1 MWLYLAVATAILV
14 AVTVPL
20 VTCARVLALG
30 LSARQQEDR
39 RDELHARQRALID
52 RYG

>member
-14 AVTVPL
+14 AFTVPL
-20 VTCARVLALG
+20 VACTRVLALG
-30 LSARQQEDR
+30 LSARQRDDR
-39 RDELHARQRALID
+39 RDELHTRQRALID